1 MAHLILISY
10 RTGAPQTPTLS
21 AGPKHPRLHRS
32 VPSPRLGIRVPGRM
46 AAPAAG
52 ALAPL
57 AGSLAPLYCRRS
69 PPLLKVAKR
78 QSGGNRFAPASF
90 QKCAAVSDHGR
101 QRATGTEY
109 QIDDDEPLWLA
120 VFRDLAVGLKG
131 LVAFLA
137 EQPRQLKHLEWPG
150 LQNTLKTATLT
161 LVLVALFIVAL
172 SSIDSA
178 LCYVLALLLRKSS

>member
-1 MAHLILISY
+1 
-10 RTGAPQTPTLS
+10 
-21 AGPKHPRLHRS
+21 
-32 VPSPRLGIRVPGRM
+32 M

-57 AGSLAPLYCRRS
+57 AGCWSPLPWCSPAPLYCRRC

-78 QSGGNRFAPASF
+78 RPGGGCRFAPASLR
-90 QKCAAVSDHGR
+90 KCAAVSDHGH
-101 QRATGTEY
+101 QPASEY

-120 VFRDLAVGLKG
+120 VFRDLVVVRGLKG

-137 EQPRQLKHLEWPG
+137 EQPRQLRHLEWPG

-161 LVLVALFIVAL
+161 LVLVAVFIVAL
-172 SSIDSA
+172 STVDAA
-178 LCYVLALLLRKSS
+178 LCYVLAWLLRKSA

>member
-1 MAHLILISY
+1 
-10 RTGAPQTPTLS
+10 
-21 AGPKHPRLHRS
+21 
-32 VPSPRLGIRVPGRM
+32 M

-57 AGSLAPLYCRRS
+57 AGWSMLPLRSPAPLYCRRS

-78 QSGGNRFAPASF
+78 QSGGHRFAPASL

-101 QRATGTEY
+101 QRATEY
-109 QIDDDEPLWLA
+109 QIDDDEPFWLA

-150 LQNTLKTATLT
+150 LRNTLKTSTLT
-161 LVLVALFIVAL
+161 LVLVLLFIVAL
-172 SSIDSA
+172 STIDAA

>member
-1 MAHLILISY
+1 
-10 RTGAPQTPTLS
+10 
-21 AGPKHPRLHRS
+21 
-32 VPSPRLGIRVPGRM
+32 
-46 AAPAAG
+46 
-52 ALAPL
+52 
-57 AGSLAPLYCRRS
+57 
-69 PPLLKVAKR
+69 
-78 QSGGNRFAPASF
+78 
-90 QKCAAVSDHGR
+90 VSDHGR
-101 QRATGTEY
+101 QRATEY
-109 QIDDDEPLWLA
+109 QIDDDDDDEPLWLA

-172 SSIDSA
+172 STIDAA

>member
-1 MAHLILISY
+1 
-10 RTGAPQTPTLS
+10 
-21 AGPKHPRLHRS
+21 
-32 VPSPRLGIRVPGRM
+32 M
-46 AAPAAG
+46 AAPVAG

-57 AGSLAPLYCRRS
+57 AGWSPLPLCSPAPLCCRRS

-78 QSGGNRFAPASF
+78 QPGGHRFAPASAR
-90 QKCAAVSDHGR
+90 KCAAVSDHGR
-101 QRATGTEY
+101 QRATEY
-109 QIDDDEPLWLA
+109 QFDDDDDDEPLWLA

-137 EQPRQLKHLEWPG
+137 EQPRQLKHLEWPS
-150 LQNTLKTATLT
+150 LRNTLKTATLT

-172 SSIDSA
+172 STIDAA